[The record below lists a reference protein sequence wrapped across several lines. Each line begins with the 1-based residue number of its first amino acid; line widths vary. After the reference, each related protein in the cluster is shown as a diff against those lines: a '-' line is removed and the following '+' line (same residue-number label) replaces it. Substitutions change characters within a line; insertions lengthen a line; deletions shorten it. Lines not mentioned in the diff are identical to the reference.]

1 VLTSPP
7 LLLVRADG
15 GPEIGI
21 GHAMRCL
28 GVAQAWRGK
37 NAPCAWARVEAP
49 SGLETRLREEGI
61 ESVSLAA
68 ARGSLEDARE
78 LAELARARGAA
89 WTLVD
94 GYRFDLAYQ
103 EVLAGAG
110 LRVAWMDDRGAPG
123 GFVAD
128 LVVNP
133 NVAIRS
139 EWYDRCE
146 ARTRVL
152 RGPRYAPLRREFSA
166 RPRGERE
173 FPDRARRILISL
185 GGADPDNASLAVMR
199 AAAGAGVAGTEVRVI
214 AGPAN
219 PHLSLLQAAAT
230 AGVEV
235 VSSVDDMAE
244 ALEWADVAVTGAG
257 GTVWEAL
264 YLGVPTLLVVIAED
278 QRGNALE
285 LERRGVARLLGD
297 GTALDQARVAGE
309 IARLLDDPARRQEM
323 SLSGRALVDGR
334 GASRIVA
341 AMREAEIGLR
351 RAGAGDSE
359 LLFRWANDPVTR
371 AASFSGA
378 PIAWDDHQRWLQSK
392 LADPA
397 CVMFVGSTP
406 AGDALGTVRFE
417 RESAVAVVSTTV
429 DASWRD
435 RGYGAA
441 LIRAACRAYFASP
454 SADAVEAYVKEDN
467 EASRR
472 AFLAA
477 GFEEDGSG
485 QRGGVAARRLVLG
498 RTEASR

>member
-21 GHAMRCL
+21 GHVMRCL

-37 NAPCAWARVEAP
+37 NAPCAWARAEAP
-49 SGLETRLREEGI
+49 SSLEARLIEEGI

-123 GFVAD
+123 AFVAD

-139 EWYDRCE
+139 EWYERCD

-152 RGPRYAPLRREFSA
+152 RGPRHAPLRREFNA
-166 RPRGERE
+166 RPRRERE
-173 FPDRARRILISL
+173 FPARARRILISL

-199 AAAGAGVAGTEVRVI
+199 AAVEAGAAGTEVRVI

-219 PHLSLLQAAAT
+219 PHLSFLQAAAT
-230 AGVEV
+230 PGVEV
-235 VSSVDDMAE
+235 VSSVVDMAE

-264 YLGVPTLLVVIAED
+264 YLGVPTLLVVIAGD
-278 QRGNALE
+278 QRGNAVE
-285 LERRGVARLLGD
+285 LDRRGVVRLLGD
-297 GTALDQARVAGE
+297 GSALEGTRVARE
-309 IARLLDDPARRQEM
+309 VALLLEDRARRQEM

-351 RAGAGDSE
+351 RAETGDSE
-359 LLFRWANDPVTR
+359 RLFQWANDPVAR

-378 PIAWDDHQRWLQSK
+378 PIPWDDHRRWLEAK

-397 CVMFVGSTP
+397 CVLFVGTTST
-406 AGDALGTVRFE
+406 GDALGTVRFE
-417 RESAVAVVSTTV
+417 REAASAIVSTTV
-429 DASWRD
+429 DPSWRD

-441 LIRAACRAYFASP
+441 LIRAACRAYLAGPSP
-454 SADAVEAYVKEDN
+454 ETIEAYVKEEN

-477 GFEEDGSG
+477 GFDEDGRS
-485 QRGGVAARRLVLG
+485 QRSGVAARRLVLS
-498 RTEASR
+498 RTEAAQ